1 MLFFKTLSNIMLDL
15 IRSLSFGTALLPLP
29 VAGDFKL
36 PVIRDLEQG
45 YA

>member
-1 MLFFKTLSNIMLDL
+1 MLFFKTLLNIILDL
-15 IRSLSFGTALLPLP
+15 IRSVSFGTALLPLS
-29 VAGDFKL
+29 VAGDFKF